1 MTTKNPATH
10 TTVAIATT
18 EEGTE
23 SGISIISVEEVSGA
37 CELFDDMFLV
47 YLNQMLTTPSFLLWS
62 EIDVILYH
70 VL

>member
-23 SGISIISVEEVSGA
+23 SGISIISAWEVSGV

-47 YLNQMLTTPSFLLWS
+47 YLNQMLTTPSFLES
-62 EIDVILYH
+62 EIDVLLYN